1 MRRFLVP
8 QVECTPCLAWRLH
21 ENDIVTR
28 VHASIHASLCL
39 PMPTGLASV
48 FFFFLH
54 FVFNVS
60 CCHSCRRLLHVET
73 EILCR
78 RSYASSPPC
87 RYTCISRRW
96 YVYDF
101 VGKGCHSLFLI
112 HIIRVTL
119 HFDVS
124 IYLSIETDALFLF
137 FSSSSFI
144 MDNAE
149 HELTRDRFAS
159 ILIMRTD

>member
-1 MRRFLVP
+1 MSRFLVP

-21 ENDIVTR
+21 ENDIVTQGAR
-28 VHASIHASLCL
+28 LHMCL
-39 PMPTGLASV
+39 PVPTGLASV
-48 FFFFLH
+48 FFLY

-87 RYTCISRRW
+87 RYTCIFRPW

-119 HFDVS
+119 HFDDS
-124 IYLSIETDALFLF
+124 IYLSIETDALF

-149 HELTRDRFAS
+149 HELTRHRFAS

>member
-21 ENDIVTR
+21 ENDIVTQGAR
-28 VHASIHASLCL
+28 LHTCL
-39 PMPTGLASV
+39 PVPTRLASV
-48 FFFFLH
+48 FFLY

-78 RSYASSPPC
+78 RSYASSPPR
-87 RYTCISRRW
+87 RYTCISRPW

-101 VGKGCHSLFLI
+101 VGKGCHSLLLI

-124 IYLSIETDALFLF
+124 IYLSIETDALFF

>member
-21 ENDIVTR
+21 ENDIVTQGAR
-28 VHASIHASLCL
+28 LHACL
-39 PMPTGLASV
+39 PVPTGLASV
-48 FFFFLH
+48 FFLY

-78 RSYASSPPC
+78 RSYASSPPR
-87 RYTCISRRW
+87 RYTCISRPW

-124 IYLSIETDALFLF
+124 IYLSIETDALFF

>member
-21 ENDIVTR
+21 ENDIVTQGAR
-28 VHASIHASLCL
+28 LHTCL
-39 PMPTGLASV
+39 PVPTGLASV
-48 FFFFLH
+48 FFFLY

-78 RSYASSPPC
+78 RSYASSPPR
-87 RYTCISRRW
+87 RYTCISRPW

-124 IYLSIETDALFLF
+124 IYLSIETDALFF

>member
-21 ENDIVTR
+21 ENDIVTQGAR
-28 VHASIHASLCL
+28 LHTCL
-39 PMPTGLASV
+39 PVPPYAYWTGIRL
-48 FFFFLH
+48 FFLH

-124 IYLSIETDALFLF
+124 IYLSIETDALFF

>member
-21 ENDIVTR
+21 ENDIVTQGAR
-28 VHASIHASLCL
+28 LHTCL
-39 PMPTGLASV
+39 LVPTGLASV
-48 FFFFLH
+48 FFLY

-78 RSYASSPPC
+78 RSYASSPPR
-87 RYTCISRRW
+87 RYTCISRPW

-124 IYLSIETDALFLF
+124 IYLSIETDALFF

>member
-21 ENDIVTR
+21 ENDIVTQGAR
-28 VHASIHASLCL
+28 LHTCL
-39 PMPTGLASV
+39 PVPTGLASV
-48 FFFFLH
+48 FFLY

-78 RSYASSPPC
+78 RSYASSPPR
-87 RYTCISRRW
+87 RYTCISRPW

-124 IYLSIETDALFLF
+124 IYLSIETDALFF

>member
-1 MRRFLVP
+1 MSPFLVK

-21 ENDIVTR
+21 ENDIVTQGAR
-28 VHASIHASLCL
+28 LHTCL
-39 PMPTGLASV
+39 PVPTRLASV
-48 FFFFLH
+48 FFLY

-78 RSYASSPPC
+78 RSYASSPPR
-87 RYTCISRRW
+87 RYTCISRPW

-124 IYLSIETDALFLF
+124 IYLSIETDALFF